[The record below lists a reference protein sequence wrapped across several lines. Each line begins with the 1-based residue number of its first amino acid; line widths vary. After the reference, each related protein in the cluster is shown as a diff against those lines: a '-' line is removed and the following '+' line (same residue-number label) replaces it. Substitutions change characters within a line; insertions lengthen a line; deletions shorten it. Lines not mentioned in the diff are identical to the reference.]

1 MMPDLFIGW
10 HALVLALSLGG
21 FALLALAREREG
33 RLLLGRGASAQQ
45 RRAFRLLGWP
55 LLALAWAVCVWG
67 WFGHFGT
74 VLWFG
79 WLTMAAT
86 ALVFA
91 IAYWPWR
98 KQGGRQADGGGAA
111 AANRLPDVAPPPARG
126 WRGLWLLLLVGF
138 PLGFGWQLHQAPP
151 HPLLRS
157 DAVTGQAGPWRFVIA
172 EEEREAP
179 EISAIGVPVKH
190 FMLRF
195 CDECELQIA
204 QAWLQIRQP
213 YSLQAAGMRLQREG
227 RNREAMLAIPPA
239 AWAEDGLWL
248 TVRSRSGEVYQ
259 TAFDIRRLSPA
270 TAGFLAARGG
280 SQEVAP

>member
-10 HALVLALSLGG
+10 HVLVLALSLGG
-21 FALLALAREREG
+21 FTLLALASEREG
-33 RLLLGRGASAQQ
+33 RLLLRHGVSTQKK
-45 RRAFRLLGWP
+45 RAFRLLGWP
-55 LLALAWAVCVWG
+55 LLALAWAVCVRG

-79 WLTMAAT
+79 WLTMAST

-98 KQGGRQADGGGAA
+98 KQGGRQADGAVTAPDAA
-111 AANRLPDVAPPPARG
+111 TPPARG
-126 WRGLWLLLLVGF
+126 WRGPWLLLLVGL
-138 PLGFGWQLHQAPP
+138 PLGFGWQLQQAPP
-151 HPLLRS
+151 HPLSRS
-157 DAVTGQAGPWRFVIA
+157 DAVKGQVGPWDFVIV

-195 CDECELQIA
+195 CDDCELQIA

-213 YSLQAAGMRLQREG
+213 RSLQAAGMRLQREG
-227 RNREAMLAIPPA
+227 RAREAMLAIPPA
-239 AWAEDGLWL
+239 ARVEDGLWL

-259 TAFDIRRLSPA
+259 TMLDIRRLSPA
-270 TAGFLAARGG
+270 TAGFMAARGR
-280 SQEVAP
+280 SQEEAP